1 MSCSLSSVFDNFRY
15 IFFQINNNSL
25 SSVLKARLG
34 RLRTY
39 RLLLKC
45 SFLLLEPIFFSLN
58 LLFRLLDRLDDL
70 ATIRVVGHLGLPDS
84 RSGLIQIIDEHPTV
98 FVVPLSVS
106 GRRVRVPINGSFEV
120 LPDPRKSLRVQWLT
134 QVQNCL

>member
-34 RLRTY
+34 RLRSY

-70 ATIRVVGHLGLPDS
+70 RADGLFAHPVGKAPDHFQCHVGFQK
-84 RSGLIQIIDEHPTV
+84 RAADLAHGFRHILLRQGAAPGKGVEDGAKPVLE
-98 FVVPLSVS
+98 SVL
-106 GRRVRVPINGSFEV
+106 NHY
-120 LPDPRKSLRVQWLT
+120 KT
-134 QVQNCL
+134 CC